1 MINQAKIKYMRDSS
15 ILKNH
20 LSEDDIN
27 LLTVLNKVY
36 VYNAENNEI
45 LKYTLTSE
53 GVTRCVQPQGSIGDT
68 WTEPELI
75 LPF

>member
-1 MINQAKIKYMRDSS
+1 MLNQAKIKYMCDSD
-15 ILKNH
+15 ILRNR
-20 LSEDDIN
+20 LSEDDMN

-36 VYNAENNEI
+36 VYNSENNEI

-53 GVTRCVQPQGSIGDT
+53 GVTLCVQPQGSIGDT